1 MTNRTDIVRAWKDQE
16 YRMSLTEAQRA
27 ALPENPAGLIE
38 LNASELE
45 SAAGGKPAGG
55 PVSVRFSCNPARCP
69 RHTYRNYCPKG
80 TLDPDRCPII
90 RNVF

>member
-38 LNASELE
+38 LNAAELE

-55 PVSVRFSCNPARCP
+55 PVSVRFSCNPARCRP
-69 RHTYRNYCPKG
+69 TVGVKCMTLTPQGCPN
-80 TLDPDRCPII
+80 TNRTIL
-90 RNVF
+90 